1 MRNEKG
7 EEETKGEYA
16 LKSLVFSLLTRFD
29 THAGH
34 ICVERGWQGNL
45 DSELGIC

>member
-1 MRNEKG
+1 MRNEKA
-7 EEETKGEYA
+7 EETKGEYA
-16 LKSLVFSLLTRFD
+16 LRSLVFSLMTRFD

-34 ICVERGWQGNL
+34 ICVERGCQGNL